1 MRTISNLEKIKKYLN
16 TEGTTYSMMLSG
28 PWGSGKTYFI
38 KNNLNDMLEKL
49 LDKSFTMCYISL
61 NGLTNLDDL
70 KKMILFE
77 LLSDK
82 KKQTKKYAALVS
94 NIIGALS

>member
-49 LDKSFTMCYISL
+49 LDK
-61 NGLTNLDDL
+61 
-70 KKMILFE
+70 
-77 LLSDK
+77 
-82 KKQTKKYAALVS
+82 
-94 NIIGALS
+94 